1 MLRPQPEQGV
11 PMILNKLEMAL
22 MNNRVRAAVQRGY
35 EGRVLERLGG
45 RMHGG
50 VALEVGCG
58 RGVGAEIILDRFG
71 ADRVEA
77 FDLDPRMVELARARM
92 ATRGERIRFSVGDAE
107 SIKAADATYDAVF
120 EFGILHHVPDW
131 RKALRE
137 IRRVAKPGGTF
148 YAEDF
153 YGASIP
159 RSWTGKL
166 LAHPEEGRFDHP
178 RFKKAIRQ
186 AGFEILDETCLLRLF
201 GFVAAKAV

>member
-1 MLRPQPEQGV
+1 
-11 PMILNKLEMAL
+11 MILNKLEMAL